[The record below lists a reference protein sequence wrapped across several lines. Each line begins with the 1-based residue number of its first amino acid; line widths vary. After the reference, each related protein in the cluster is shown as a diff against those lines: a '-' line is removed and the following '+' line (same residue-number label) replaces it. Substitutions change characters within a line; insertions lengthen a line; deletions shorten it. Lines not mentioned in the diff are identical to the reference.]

1 MAKGKTKSKQ
11 KTSPKGKAQ
20 ANAKTEKRKISEM
33 DRKMAK
39 FCLTCPVCK
48 HARKQ
53 QKGMAFWFVKKIEGN
68 LCPFCKAYER
78 VYGKKSHQP
87 IF

>member
-1 MAKGKTKSKQ
+1 MIQQRNIRKVIMAKQKATKKPVKRNVS
-11 KTSPKGKAQ
+11 
-20 ANAKTEKRKISEM
+20 EK

-53 QKGMAFWFVKKIEGN
+53 QKGLAFQFVQKIEGN

-78 VYGKKSHQP
+78 VYGKKAHQP

>member
-1 MAKGKTKSKQ
+1 MAKKKETVKTGKSKV
-11 KTSPKGKAQ
+11 S
-20 ANAKTEKRKISEM
+20 EK

-39 FCLTCPVCK
+39 FCLNCPVCK

-53 QKGMAFWFVKKIEGN
+53 QKGLAFMFVQKIEGN

-78 VYGKKSHQP
+78 VYGKKAHQP
-87 IF
+87 VF

>member
-1 MAKGKTKSKQ
+1 MAKN
-11 KTSPKGKAQ
+11 KTSVKPGKH
-20 ANAKTEKRKISEM
+20 KISEK

-39 FCLTCPVCK
+39 FCLNCPVCR

-53 QKGMAFWFVKKIEGN
+53 QKGAAFWFVQKIEGN

-78 VYGKKSHQP
+78 VYGKKAHQP
-87 IF
+87 VF

>member
-1 MAKGKTKSKQ
+1 MAKGKVTVK
-11 KTSPKGKAQ
+11 P
-20 ANAKTEKRKISEM
+20 EKRKISQK
-33 DRKMAK
+33 DRNLAK

-48 HARKQ
+48 HARKR
-53 QKGMAFWFVKKIEGN
+53 QKGLVFKFVQKIEGN

-78 VYGKKSHQP
+78 VYGKKAHQP